1 MGCRGGSAGKSLP
14 LLSVISVSAV
24 NRDQIKVRLAACDQW
39 WSCTQL
45 QHAADPTSSDHTCEQ
60 NINAIV
66 SARVRG
72 LVKAVCSRRYSSL
85 VNRNTKDIC
94 TSDDGHTWHSQ
105 WFKHP
110 ALEHFLLI
118 SIINKYCPNVC
129 LFFRY
134 IKMQWFLIFPGP
146 SSDLRCFL
154 KILFL
159 SLIEHG
165 EQFNLAPS
173 QECWLGYYS
182 DVERSAAFSC
192 TPCRT
197 QTVRSY
203 SLSKDSSFPRNAG
216 SQKQKLTNIAVF
228 FFCCIIAACL
238 I

>member
-1 MGCRGGSAGKSLP
+1 
-14 LLSVISVSAV
+14 
-24 NRDQIKVRLAACDQW
+24 
-39 WSCTQL
+39 
-45 QHAADPTSSDHTCEQ
+45 
-60 NINAIV
+60 
-66 SARVRG
+66 
-72 LVKAVCSRRYSSL
+72 
-85 VNRNTKDIC
+85 
-94 TSDDGHTWHSQ
+94 
-105 WFKHP
+105 
-110 ALEHFLLI
+110 
-118 SIINKYCPNVC
+118 
-129 LFFRY
+129 
-134 IKMQWFLIFPGP
+134 MQWFLIFPGP

-228 FFCCIIAACL
+228 FFAVLLLLVSFKTLQDFEMRLLNGLFKNVALSLLCSLYLFTPPESGRSLFFTVYWFHHNYIMIMAN
-238 I
+238 IMDYIE